1 MPTFGLYGATSFF
14 AHMLTRQGKKV
25 KRIESTEEYIV
36 RVMYKRLMFAELTGG
51 KLC

>member
-25 KRIESTEEYIV
+25 KRIESIV